1 MANLDTDEGLVCGYY
16 GALSI
21 DGTAGGVSFPAA
33 ALIHATLK
41 GRIRKIHG
49 VLETG
54 QVRFTI
60 DGSTA
65 PTNLI
70 GTLLEVGQRLTLY
83 DDETRDFKAIRTG
96 DTASLKYH
104 VYYQAV

>member
-1 MANLDTDEGLVCGYY
+1 MADLETNEGLVCGYY
-16 GALSI
+16 AALSI
-21 DGTAGGVSFPAA
+21 DNTVGGVSFPAG

-41 GRIRKIHG
+41 GRIRKIYG

-54 QVRFTI
+54 QIRFTV

-65 PTNLI
+65 PTI
-70 GTLLEVGQRLTLY
+70 AVGTLLEVGQRITLY

-96 DTASLKYH
+96 DTGSLRYH
-104 VYYQAV
+104 VFYQAV

>member
-1 MANLDTDEGLVCGYY
+1 MVNLDTNEGLVCGYY

-33 ALIHATLK
+33 ALIHTTLK
-41 GRIRKIHG
+41 GRIRKISG

-54 QVRFTI
+54 QVRFTV
-60 DGSTA
+60 DGTTG

-83 DDETRDFKAIRTG
+83 DDETNDFKAIRTTVTG
-96 DTASLKYH
+96 SLRYH